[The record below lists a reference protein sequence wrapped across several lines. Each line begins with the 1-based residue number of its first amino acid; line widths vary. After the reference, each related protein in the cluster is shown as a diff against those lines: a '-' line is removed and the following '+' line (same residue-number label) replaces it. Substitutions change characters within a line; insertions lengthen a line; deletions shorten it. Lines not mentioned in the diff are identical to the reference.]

1 MSYQTLDPEHISKT
15 QEWLTTHGPCSSRE
29 ILHLLNPNDTEELFR
44 PALMCMMRCPDTWF
58 IAIGDD
64 NGLVGL
70 DSQEKPGDGGM
81 AAAARSLGLVEM
93 MGAWIPKRF
102 CNESLFENV
111 KVVAP
116 ATLEPES
123 ESDVMAG

>member
-1 MSYQTLDPEHISKT
+1 
-15 QEWLTTHGPCSSRE
+15 
-29 ILHLLNPNDTEELFR
+29 
-44 PALMCMMRCPDTWF
+44 MRCPDTWF

-81 AAAARSLGLVEM
+81 AAAARSLGLIEM

-102 CNESLFENV
+102 CNESLLENV
-111 KVVAP
+111 LSAP
-116 ATLEPES
+116 AGAIEEVDEKQLGGLWP
-123 ESDVMAG
+123 VGCRVLFAFLV